1 MSNYLDLDQNGK
13 VQAYYIWIDGSG
25 QNIRFLNGKIR
36 FYFLVINM
44 LSMKNFRFYFS
55 LICETLIARTVS
67 ILLFINSSRILGS
80 NYVSRVAL

>member
-36 FYFLVINM
+36 FYFLAIN
-44 LSMKNFRFYFS
+44 
-55 LICETLIARTVS
+55 TP
-67 ILLFINSSRILGS
+67 
-80 NYVSRVAL
+80 

>member
-36 FYFLVINM
+36 FCFLAMNM
-44 LSMKNFRFYFS
+44 LCMKNFRFNFS
-55 LICETLIARTVS
+55 LICETLIAETVS